1 MIKRTLTALAAVLLT
16 ASLALAAPV
25 KVKIT
30 AIDGK
35 KVEMELV
42 GEKPDWMKKGAPVKF
57 KGGVGR
63 LSEVVEGKLKM
74 NSKKAEILKVGDEIE
89 IDKGPATL
97 EGC

>member
-16 ASLALAAPV
+16 ASFAMAAPV

-30 AIDGK
+30 AVEGR

-42 GEKPDWMKKGAPVKF
+42 GEKADWMKKGAPVKF

-74 NSKKAEILKVGDEIE
+74 NSKKAEALKVGDEIE